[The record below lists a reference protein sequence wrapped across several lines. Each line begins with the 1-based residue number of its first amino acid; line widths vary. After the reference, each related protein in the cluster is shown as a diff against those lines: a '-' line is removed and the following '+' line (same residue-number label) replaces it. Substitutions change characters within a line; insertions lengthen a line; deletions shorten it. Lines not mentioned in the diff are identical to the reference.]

1 MSELIVLENVV
12 DQDGWRRLHVMANAP
27 IDLAVPADAQ
37 VERTVEAGVHH
48 LFVREPVQGVVDIYF
63 EGLPM
68 GFRRMVLWNLHGYS
82 NAREAILDAA
92 REFERLFGSQPVY
105 GFMKRLP
112 SGVENGQE
120 IGALF
125 LFEAEWVPRKCVAVW
140 FTGDG
145 GLNG

>member
-12 DQDGWRRLHVMANAP
+12 EQDGWRRLHVMANAP
-27 IDLAVPADAQ
+27 IDLAGPKDAQ

-48 LFVREPVQGVVDIYF
+48 LVMREPVRGVVDFYL
-63 EGLPM
+63 EGSPM
-68 GFRRMVLWNLHGYS
+68 GFRRMVLWNFLGYS

-92 REFERLFGSQPVY
+92 RGFERLFGSQPVY

-120 IGALF
+120 IGSLY
-125 LFEAEWVPRKCVAVW
+125 LFEAEWMMSKCVAVW